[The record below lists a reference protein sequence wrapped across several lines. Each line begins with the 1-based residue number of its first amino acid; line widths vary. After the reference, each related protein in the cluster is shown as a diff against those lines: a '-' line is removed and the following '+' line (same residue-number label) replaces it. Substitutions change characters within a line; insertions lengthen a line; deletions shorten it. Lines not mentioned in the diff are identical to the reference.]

1 MFETFR
7 RNHIVVPF
15 RNNFVDYYQI
25 VKEQMTVTPAHRV
38 TDQTDMAEKISAIS
52 DNLAMKN
59 THFRN
64 QEISEISEDRKQ
76 IA

>member
-1 MFETFR
+1 
-7 RNHIVVPF
+7 
-15 RNNFVDYYQI
+15 
-25 VKEQMTVTPAHRV
+25 MTVTPAHRV

-64 QEISEISEDRKQ
+64 QEISEISEDRKKQ